1 MINSIDELKL
11 ILREDDIPFFTDE
24 QINKYTALY
33 ETLDLALYAMLMVK
47 AENTQMQIGGMTT
60 QDTSSYFRK
69 LARQYRPNNSGILKG

>member
-24 QINKYTALY
+24 QISKYIALY

-47 AENTQMQIGGMTT
+47 AENTQMQIAGMST

>member
-1 MINSIDELKL
+1 MINSVDELKL
-11 ILREDDIPFFTDE
+11 ILREDDIPFFTEE
-24 QINKYTALY
+24 QISKYIAVY

-47 AENTQMQIGGMTT
+47 AENTQMQIAGMTT

>member
-47 AENTQMQIGGMTT
+47 AENTQMQIAGMTT

>member
-1 MINSIDELKL
+1 MIKSIDELKL

-24 QINKYTALY
+24 QISKYITLY

-47 AENTQMQIGGMTT
+47 AENTQMRIAGMTT

>member
-24 QINKYTALY
+24 QISKYIAVY
-33 ETLDLALYAMLMVK
+33 DTLDLALYAMLMVK
-47 AENTQMQIGGMTT
+47 AENTQMQIAGMST

>member
-24 QINKYTALY
+24 QISKYIALY

-47 AENTQMQIGGMTT
+47 AENTQMKIAGMST

>member
-24 QINKYTALY
+24 QISKYIAVY
-33 ETLDLALYAMLMVK
+33 DTLDLALYAMLMVK
-47 AENTQMQIGGMTT
+47 AENTQMQIAGMTT

>member
-24 QINKYTALY
+24 QISKYIALY
-33 ETLDLALYAMLMVK
+33 ETLDLALYAMVMVK
-47 AENTQMQIGGMTT
+47 AENTQMQIAGMTT

>member
-24 QINKYTALY
+24 QISKYIALY
-33 ETLDLALYAMLMVK
+33 DTLDLALYAMLMVK
-47 AENTQMQIGGMTT
+47 AENTQMRIAGMTT

>member
-24 QINKYTALY
+24 QISKYIALY

-47 AENTQMQIGGMTT
+47 AENTQMRIAGMTT

>member
-24 QINKYTALY
+24 QISKYIGLY

-47 AENTQMQIGGMTT
+47 AENTQMQIAGMTT

>member
-24 QINKYTALY
+24 QISKYITLY

-47 AENTQMQIGGMTT
+47 AENTQMRIAGMTT

-69 LARQYRPNNSGILKG
+69 LARQYRPNNCGILKG

>member
-11 ILREDDIPFFTDE
+11 ILRENDIPFFTDE
-24 QINKYTALY
+24 QISKYIALY

-47 AENTQMQIGGMTT
+47 AENTQMRIAGMTT

>member
-24 QINKYTALY
+24 QISKYISLD

-47 AENTQMQIGGMTT
+47 AENTQMQIAGMTT

>member
-11 ILREDDIPFFTDE
+11 ILREDDIPFFTEE
-24 QINKYTALY
+24 QINKYIALY
-33 ETLDLALYAMLMVK
+33 ETLHLALYAMLMVK
-47 AENTQMQIGGMTT
+47 AENTQMQIAGMTT

>member
-24 QINKYTALY
+24 QISKYVALY

-47 AENTQMQIGGMTT
+47 AENTQMQIAGMST

>member
-24 QINKYTALY
+24 QISKYIALY
-33 ETLDLALYAMLMVK
+33 DTLDLALYAMLMVK
-47 AENTQMQIGGMTT
+47 AENTQMQIAGMTT